1 MGQYGFYFD
10 AQTCV
15 GCKCCQVS
23 CKNKNNLD
31 VGVLFRVVYDVE
43 GGSWEATDKSFVP
56 SGVFGYHVALGCN
69 HCANP
74 ACVAV
79 CPSGAMQ
86 KDPDTGVVWTD
97 HEVCIG
103 CRSCE
108 NACPYHAPRFLESE
122 GVMGKCDFCKDQLE
136 RGEDPYCVRV
146 CALRALKYGDIDELR
161 AEYGEGN
168 VEIAPLPS
176 NTTEPSLV
184 LNPHAQAVPGSAEG
198 DYIVTSFE
206 YEI

>member
-1 MGQYGFYFD
+1 
-10 AQTCV
+10 
-15 GCKCCQVS
+15 
-23 CKNKNNLD
+23 
-31 VGVLFRVVYDVE
+31 
-43 GGSWEATDKSFVP
+43 
-56 SGVFGYHVALGCN
+56 
-69 HCANP
+69 
-74 ACVAV
+74 
-79 CPSGAMQ
+79 
-86 KDPDTGVVWTD
+86 
-97 HEVCIG
+97 
-103 CRSCE
+103 
-108 NACPYHAPRFLESE
+108 
-122 GVMGKCDFCKDQLE
+122 MGKCDFCKDQLE

-168 VEIAPLPS
+168 VEIAPLPP